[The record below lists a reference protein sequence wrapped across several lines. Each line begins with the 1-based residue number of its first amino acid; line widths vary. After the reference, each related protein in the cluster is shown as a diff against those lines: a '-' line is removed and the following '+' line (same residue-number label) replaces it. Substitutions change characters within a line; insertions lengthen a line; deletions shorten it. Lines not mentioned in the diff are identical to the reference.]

1 MKKKKIKVY
10 TLHSSYK
17 DGESESLGVFDS
29 PRAMVAGLAEA
40 VFDAH
45 SSDRDKRAVAKAA
58 ALAVYDLVSI
68 SDFES
73 ETDECRD
80 GNTVYGWEAEEVQSL
95 TRKENEDA

>member
-1 MKKKKIKVY
+1 MNGKKIY
-10 TLHSSYK
+10 ILR
-17 DGESESLGVFDS
+17 ESWKGSELNVGVFDS

-45 SSDRDKRAVAKAA
+45 SSDKDKRAVAKAV

-80 GNTVYGWEAEEVQSL
+80 GDTVYGWEAEEV
-95 TRKENEDA
+95 

>member
-1 MKKKKIKVY
+1 MNGKKVY
-10 TLHSSYK
+10 ILRASWK
-17 DGESESLGVFDS
+17 DSEPENVGVFDS
-29 PRAMVAGLAEA
+29 PRAMVAGLAAA
-40 VFDAH
+40 VFDDH
-45 SSDRDKRAVAKAA
+45 SSDKDKRAVAKAV

-95 TRKENEDA
+95 GKEKEDA